1 MQGKETQRKGFHQIH
16 IGEVTCS
23 QICQVGVK
31 RPTDVLETFLD
42 GSQPATSILG
52 VVPWGAWLPF
62 TLRLP
67 KMDKQLP
74 APPGPSPG
82 HQETPIKMDDGCP
95 AGEPRMSG
103 DRTWKPRGIIVSQ
116 RGRSGMACVGVRF

>member
-1 MQGKETQRKGFHQIH
+1 MQGKETQRKGFHLIH
-16 IGEVTCS
+16 IGEVMCS

-67 KMDKQLP
+67 KMDQ
-74 APPGPSPG
+74 AAPSPAWAQPG
-82 HQETPIKMDDGCP
+82 AP
-95 AGEPRMSG
+95 G
-103 DRTWKPRGIIVSQ
+103 DTY
-116 RGRSGMACVGVRF
+116 